1 MAPFYSEVK
10 NGNGYWA
17 MALRN
22 GVTRSVLYA
31 FQLVALLGMT
41 SVASAEAPDEYDS
54 TQPIEKLSCS
64 NPNVYGSNNCPPS
77 SANPNKT
84 EVHHEQTGSAGG
96 SDPSVYWRYYYCNP
110 EVNNNGTLYPLT
122 GWDNNLCYFGE
133 PPPPPECDI
142 PSGTKTKL
150 NFGYSPPSRICYQ
163 ECWHDNVGCSATGG
177 SGCVSVGL
185 SNGTWYKPHDYSSDG
200 TVCDPSQQT
209 PPDATWD
216 DMTDDDD
223 CYKGISGQNYCNSPP
238 DSDCPNYVTVEG
250 KKYCRTPGT
259 EPDSDGDGAPDSE
272 DGDPNNPDSD
282 GDGLADGID
291 PDPNNPDT
299 DGDGIPDGQDN
310 DADGN
315 GVNDDHEN
323 GSSYEDGTCEKDHV
337 EEPECDSEDAI
348 QCGILLNTWR
358 QRCDDQLFREELE
371 GTEEFNE
378 QGESLLDG
386 NAEENQIGS
395 TEIGFNSF
403 LDGLDDSGS
412 GFGGSNACPADID
425 INIALI
431 GTISIPFTFIC
442 DFATRI
448 RPIIVALGWLA
459 AAFIAFRSMTE
470 K

>member
-1 MAPFYSEVK
+1 
-10 NGNGYWA
+10 
-17 MALRN
+17 
-22 GVTRSVLYA
+22 
-31 FQLVALLGMT
+31 
-41 SVASAEAPDEYDS
+41 
-54 TQPIEKLSCS
+54 
-64 NPNVYGSNNCPPS
+64 
-77 SANPNKT
+77 
-84 EVHHEQTGSAGG
+84 
-96 SDPSVYWRYYYCNP
+96 
-110 EVNNNGTLYPLT
+110 
-122 GWDNNLCYFGE
+122 
-133 PPPPPECDI
+133 
-142 PSGTKTKL
+142 
-150 NFGYSPPSRICYQ
+150 
-163 ECWHDNVGCSATGG
+163 
-177 SGCVSVGL
+177 
-185 SNGTWYKPHDYSSDG
+185 
-200 TVCDPSQQT
+200 
-209 PPDATWD
+209 
-216 DMTDDDD
+216 MTDDDD

-282 GDGLADGID
+282 GDGLSDGID

-299 DGDGIPDGQDN
+299 DGDGIPDGEDN

-315 GVNDDHEN
+315 GINDSDEN

-337 EEPECDSEDAI
+337 EEPECDSDDAI

-386 NAEENQIGS
+386 DAEENQIGS
-395 TEIGFNSF
+395 SEIGFNSF

-459 AAFIAFRSMTE
+459 AGFIAFRSMTE